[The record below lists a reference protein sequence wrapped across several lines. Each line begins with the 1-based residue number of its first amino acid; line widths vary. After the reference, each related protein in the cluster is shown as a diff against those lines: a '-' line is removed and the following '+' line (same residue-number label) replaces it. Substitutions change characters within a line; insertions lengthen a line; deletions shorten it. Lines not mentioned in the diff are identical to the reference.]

1 MMPGW
6 METMPGWM
14 VMMPG
19 WMVMMPG
26 WIMPGRMAFE
36 ETQFP

>member
-6 METMPGWM
+6 MET
-14 VMMPG
+14 MPG